1 MPPGDNQETPIGVV
15 LMENLTK
22 ALINNTNSQIASALE
37 FRELREEMKLLREDI
52 EGLGGVSGEMLG
64 HLTTYLRILD
74 HVSMSSVERAPK
86 WKDVQAV
93 LLEIKD
99 EIQQQEAEQEAEEKA
114 EEEASERE
122 GGKGRSGSEIF
133 PRKTS

>member
-1 MPPGDNQETPIGVV
+1 MPPGDGQELPIGQV
-15 LMENLTK
+15 LLENLTK

-37 FRELREEMKLLREDI
+37 FRELRSEMKLLREDI

-74 HVSMSSVERAPK
+74 HVSMAGQERPPK
-86 WKDVQAV
+86 WKDVTEV

-99 EIQQQEAEQEAEEKA
+99 EIQQQEAEAEA
-114 EEEASERE
+114 EEEAAERE
-122 GGKGRSGSEIF
+122 EGQRGGGNEIF
-133 PRKTS
+133 PQKKSS